1 MQIIKETNQIIA
13 VYKPNNIPTTYKN
26 ATDTSDCMVA
36 RVTKLY
42 PKLLEIKSYQPRE
55 GGLLYRLDTDTSG
68 VIIFAKTQ
76 ESFDYLSGIQKEN
89 KLYKHY
95 FAITERSMQIADKM
109 SIFVKQTK
117 NPVYVSWENQPVVEH
132 LPEEILGFTQ
142 KNNLLKQEQP
152 FKMIDIPIGHSKKS
166 DKRMIAI
173 LGANYKSKGTPSKA
187 VSYVRQ
193 IEKIGNKHLFEIII
207 SKGCRHQIR
216 VHLSTIGFPIVGDD
230 LYNKDPR
237 NQDEHLSLWCWRIGV
252 KS

>member
-1 MQIIKETNQIIA
+1 
-13 VYKPNNIPTTYKN
+13 
-26 ATDTSDCMVA
+26 
-36 RVTKLY
+36 
-42 PKLLEIKSYQPRE
+42 
-55 GGLLYRLDTDTSG
+55 
-68 VIIFAKTQ
+68 
-76 ESFDYLSGIQKEN
+76 
-89 KLYKHY
+89 
-95 FAITERSMQIADKM
+95 MQIADKM

-117 NPVYVSWENQPVVEH
+117 NPVYVSRENQPVVEH